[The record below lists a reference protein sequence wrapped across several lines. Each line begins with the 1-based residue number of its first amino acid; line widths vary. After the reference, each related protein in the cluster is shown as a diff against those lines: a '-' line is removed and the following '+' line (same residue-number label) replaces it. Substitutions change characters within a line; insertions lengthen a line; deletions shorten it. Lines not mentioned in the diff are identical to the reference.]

1 MGEQVLEY
9 LLTLNHRKGGEKTVF
24 KKNKYEPKRLKK
36 EEYQLAEL
44 RKKKSSGLFS
54 KFMVIY
60 CLAFVSI
67 AAIYTFWLIG
77 TKGIDAN
84 ATLTVVCGLF
94 GTELLLLCMK
104 RIFQKS
110 DRRDAQIETL
120 INKIVNDS
128 NGNGNGNSNGSNNG
142 NSTNDSGNSTVN
154 NNTFNTTNY
163 GSEFDSSNG
172 SNFNKFV
179 NNYKYQTS
187 TNQKAK
193 VVSGF
198 DTVKKNME
206 DFIGKGSKIESN
218 LGFEV
223 SADIDSE
230 INDIFGSGGL
240 VISNPNTRDIKEV
253 GSNNSGNTGGVDTS
267 ADWSEDDL
275 RSDDD

>member
-1 MGEQVLEY
+1 M
-9 LLTLNHRKGGEKTVF
+9 LTLNHRKGGEETVL

-36 EEYQLAEL
+36 EEDPLVEL
-44 RKKKSSGLFS
+44 HKKKSSGLFS

-94 GTELLLLCMK
+94 GAELLLLCMK

-110 DRRDAQIETL
+110 DKRDAQIETL

-128 NGNGNGNSNGSNNG
+128 NNNGNSNENSSGNSNG
-142 NSTNDSGNSTVN
+142 NNNNDNGNSTVN
-154 NNTFNTTNY
+154 NNTFNTTANY

-172 SNFNKFV
+172 SNFNRFV
-179 NNYKYQTS
+179 NNYKYQTGI
-187 TNQKAK
+187 NQKAK

-206 DFIGKGSKIESN
+206 DFIGSGSKTESS

-223 SADIDSE
+223 STDIDNE

-253 GSNNSGNTGGVDTS
+253 GSNDSGNTGGVDTS